1 MKQIQWFPGHM
12 FKSLREI
19 KERIS
24 LMDIVYVLL
33 DARIPYSSMNPEI
46 LKIVGEKP
54 TLLLF
59 NKMDLCDRKNLA
71 AWQKYYEDMGFYTLP
86 INSQT
91 GFNVD
96 RIYSVSKEILKEKIE
111 RALKKGMKFKVVR
124 GMILGIPNVGKST
137 LINKMVQ
144 KKVTVTGNKPGVTKA
159 QQWIKINPEF
169 ELLDTP
175 GVLWP
180 KFDEER
186 VGYSLSVTGAIKDDT
201 LPIDKVVLYALNYI
215 RDHYSRR
222 LTERYEIKNP
232 ETLTDHEILDQIG
245 HFRKAYVKGGELD
258 YDRIYQIVL
267 TDIRGKALGA
277 MSFDESKL

>member
-1 MKQIQWFPGHM
+1 
-12 FKSLREI
+12 
-19 KERIS
+19 
-24 LMDIVYVLL
+24 DIVYVLL

-71 AWQKYYEDMGFYTLP
+71 AWHKYYEDMGFYTLP

-111 RALKKGMKFKVVR
+111 RALKKGMKFKVIR

-144 KKVTVTGNKPGVTKA
+144 K
-159 QQWIKINPEF
+159 
-169 ELLDTP
+169 
-175 GVLWP
+175 
-180 KFDEER
+180 
-186 VGYSLSVTGAIKDDT
+186 
-201 LPIDKVVLYALNYI
+201 
-215 RDHYSRR
+215 
-222 LTERYEIKNP
+222 
-232 ETLTDHEILDQIG
+232 
-245 HFRKAYVKGGELD
+245 
-258 YDRIYQIVL
+258 
-267 TDIRGKALGA
+267 
-277 MSFDESKL
+277 